1 VTLRLVCATIL
12 TAVAALSAGCGG
24 GGGQPSVSAYEV
36 AVVSAR
42 DRTDYALARIT
53 RAQSK
58 DEFLNRM
65 DEAEALIDKAAD
77 ELADTGA
84 PDAYAAD
91 NDKLVKRLHALAN
104 DVGLTADQI
113 RLPGFGNFLAGAR
126 GLSFENWDKVTLVL
140 ARLIGEGIHVQLLGR
155 H

>member
-1 VTLRLVCATIL
+1 MTLRLVCATIL
-12 TAVAALSAGCGG
+12 AAVAALSAGCGG
-24 GGGQPSVSAYEV
+24 GGQPSLSEYEV

-65 DEAEALIDKAAD
+65 DEAEALIDKAAN

-84 PDAYAAD
+84 PDAYTAD

-126 GLSFENWDKVTLVL
+126 GLSFENWDNVNLVL

>member
-24 GGGQPSVSAYEV
+24 GGQPSLSEYEI

-65 DEAEALIDKAAD
+65 DEAEALIDKAAN

-126 GLSFENWDKVTLVL
+126 GLSFENWDKVNLVL

>member
-1 VTLRLVCATIL
+1 MFRLLCAIVLATV
-12 TAVAALSAGCGG
+12 AVLLAGCGG
-24 GGGQPSVSAYEV
+24 GGGQPSVREYEA

-58 DEFLNRM
+58 DELLNRM

-91 NDKLVKRLHALAN
+91 NDKLVMRLHGLAN
-104 DVGLTADQI
+104 DVGLTADQV
-113 RLPGFGNFLAGAR
+113 RLPGQENFLAGAR
-126 GLSFENWDKVTLVL
+126 GLSFENWDKVNLALASLV
-140 ARLIGEGIHVQLLGR
+140 GEGIHVQLLGR